1 MAPQRH
7 ETTVNT
13 PWYDVPTLP
22 GPCAAATLG
31 PPLGLHV
38 KLLARFL
45 RELRPYVGILAIVAV
60 LTLANAFLSLQT
72 PALIKQIFNYLDPK
86 RSQPFDLPAPF
97 ATLPGAVVAIL
108 LVSLLASAVGLA
120 MGLLVQLLGHRFLLA
135 TRCKLYTHLQTL
147 SQGFFEKSQTGK
159 LVATVVNDVGTVNQ
173 LITGA
178 FVTVIQD
185 SVTLVGVVVLLF
197 VQDTKL
203 ALLALSVY
211 PVYVVNFLI
220 SKRPLADNASRISE
234 LRGVIYSDLQE
245 KLAGVQVVKSYA
257 QERSEIRQ
265 YVGLNRDNL
274 NLNIN
279 QSKMGTA
286 LWLRAEFITS
296 VGTAIVLCIGGQMVI
311 DGTLRQG
318 DLVAFLILVTAYLYG
333 PTIRLIQLN
342 DQFARAQASLNRIFK
357 LLDTEPAVRSNP
369 DAPALPKIAGH
380 IRYDHVWFA
389 YEPEQ
394 FVLKGIDLTIEPG
407 QMVAF
412 VGGSGSGKTT
422 MINLL
427 SRHYDPTRGKV
438 TIDGHD
444 LTEIELASLRR
455 QIGVVLQES
464 LLFHTSLRE
473 NLRYGRVDA
482 TDTEVEEAAK
492 AANLHHV
499 IEALPLGY
507 DTKIGEDGIKLSGGE
522 KQRLAIARALLADPR
537 ILVLDEATSSL
548 DSETE
553 TLIQEALERLMQGRT
568 SFVIAHRLSTIV
580 RADKIVV
587 MEHGEI
593 RECGNHVELLE
604 KGGIYARLYAEQ
616 FRVELES
623 AA

>member
-1 MAPQRH
+1 M
-7 ETTVNT
+7 
-13 PWYDVPTLP
+13 TLP
-22 GPCAAATLG
+22 I
-31 PPLGLHV
+31 
-38 KLLARFL
+38 RFL
-45 RELRPYVGILAIVAV
+45 RELRPYVSTLSVVAV
-60 LTLANAFLSLQT
+60 LTLANAVLSLQT
-72 PALIKQIFNYLDPK
+72 PSLIRRIFNHLDPR
-86 RSQPFDLPAPF
+86 RSEPFDLPAPF
-97 ATLPGAVVAIL
+97 ASLSGAVAAIL
-108 LVSLLASAVGLA
+108 IVSLLAAGVGLA
-120 MGLLVQLLGHRFLLA
+120 MGLLVQWLGQRFLLA
-135 TRCKLYTHLQTL
+135 TRCKLYSHLQGL
-147 SQGFFEKSQTGK
+147 SQGYFEKAQTGK
-159 LVATVVNDVGTVNQ
+159 IVATVVNDVGTVNQ

-185 SVTLVGVVVLLF
+185 TVTLLGVVVLIFREDL
-197 VQDTKL
+197 VL

-211 PVYVVNFLI
+211 PVYVANFLA
-220 SKRPLADNASRISE
+220 SRKRLSDNATRISE

-265 YVGLNRDNL
+265 YVSLNRDNL
-274 NLNIN
+274 NLNID

-296 VGTAIVLCIGGQMVI
+296 IGTAVILCIGGKMVI
-311 DGTLRQG
+311 AGRLGQG

-342 DQFARAQASLNRIFK
+342 DQFARAQASLRRIFA
-357 LLDTEPAVRSNP
+357 LLDTPPAVTCRP
-369 DAPALPKIAGH
+369 GAPELPKIEGR
-380 IRYDHVWFA
+380 IRFENVRFA
-389 YEPEQ
+389 YEPGQ
-394 FVLKGIDLTIEPG
+394 DVLKGIDLSVEPG
-407 QMVAF
+407 AMVAF

-427 SRHYDPTRGKV
+427 SRHYDVGEGRV

-444 LTEIELASLRR
+444 VRDIDLGSLRR

-464 LLFHTSLRE
+464 LLFHATIRE

-482 TDTEVEEAAK
+482 TDQEIEEAAR

-499 IEALPLGY
+499 IEAMPLGY
-507 DTKIGEDGIKLSGGE
+507 STKIGEEGVKLSGGE

-553 TLIQEALERLMQGRT
+553 SLIQEALERLMRGRT

-580 RADKIVV
+580 KADRIVV

-593 RECGNHVELLE
+593 REQGTHSELLAR
-604 KGGIYARLYAEQ
+604 GGVYARLYAEQ
-616 FRVELES
+616 FRAELGTS